1 MLETVDVGTQDLNL
15 YERSA
20 GAETVAQL
28 RELAAPL
35 EGARIVHVN
44 ATPYGGGVAEILRSE
59 VPLLRDLG
67 LVADLKSITGDKDFF
82 TVTKTMHNALQGAN
96 RPLTEHEKETYL
108 TYSTRNARLLEEAE
122 GYDLIV
128 THDPQP

>member
-1 MLETVDVGTQDLNL
+1 MLDTVDVGTQDLNL

-20 GAETVAQL
+20 GAEAVAQL

-59 VPLLRDLG
+59 IPLLRDLDLPPTSSAHNEG
-67 LVADLKSITGDKDFF
+67 RSVA
-82 TVTKTMHNALQGAN
+82 
-96 RPLTEHEKETYL
+96 
-108 TYSTRNARLLEEAE
+108 
-122 GYDLIV
+122 
-128 THDPQP
+128 